1 MRVTV
6 FGLGYV
12 GSVTAAAL
20 ARDGHQVVG
29 VDPVEHKLEAIRA
42 GRAPVLEP
50 GVDAVVSQAVRDRLW
65 W

>member
-20 ARDGHQVVG
+20 ARDGHMVVG
-29 VDPVEHKLEAIRA
+29 VDPVEHKLEAMRA

-50 GVDAVVSQAVRDRLW
+50 GLDAIVAEAVGAGRLR
-65 W
+65 